1 MKTRQFFILF
11 GSLIF
16 LNIGIFYPTRLVKAS
31 FFSPFSSQSSL
42 EKTSTS
48 YSVIDN
54 QSSVDIVLSVKQNSD
69 IAKVLNKALALARD
83 NATIQKPYYITVP
96 RGSYQLS
103 KTIKIYSNTHLF
115 LDGVSLKRCFSKG
128 AMLKC
133 GSKKYSK
140 PGYDAYQ
147 NISITGGTF
156 DGNCANGPYA
166 YSSNTFSMLRFGHAR
181 NISLNNIT
189 VCNNTGS
196 HHIELGGVDGA
207 SITNCNFYGYRQADN
222 SNKTKAKEAIQIDII
237 HNSDVFPSYAPYDD
251 TPCQNISIT
260 GCTFKNLSRG
270 IGTHNAVIGIYYNGI
285 SITHNTFED
294 IQDQAILASSFK
306 NSTIID
312 NTISS
317 VGCGIHFRY
326 MTFTTK
332 GFYLPNE
339 YTNILYLDPAAN
351 TVIANN
357 TISTTPGSYMAT
369 ANESSA
375 IYIEG
380 SNISNTAFDGNYQIS
395 NLTIQNNI
403 ITARGNGI
411 TLVNTYNS
419 LISNNT
425 ITLKSSKNKAE
436 AVSQKDCENNTI
448 NFNQIIT
455 K

>member
-1 MKTRQFFILF
+1 MKTRQLFILLS
-11 GSLIF
+11 SLLFI
-16 LNIGIFYPTRLVKAS
+16 NITIFYPAKFVKAA
-31 FFSPFSSQSSL
+31 FLSPLSSQVSL
-42 EKTSTS
+42 EKTSAN

-54 QSSVDIVLSVKQNSD
+54 QSYIDITVSVKPNSD
-69 IAKVLNKALALARD
+69 IANVLNKALTLARD
-83 NATIQKPYYITVP
+83 NATVEKPYYITVP
-96 RGSYQLS
+96 KGSYQLS

-133 GSKKYSK
+133 GSQKYSK

-147 NISITGGTF
+147 NISVNGGTF

-189 VCNNTGS
+189 LCNNTGS

-207 SITNCNFYGYRQADN
+207 YITNCNFYGYRQADN
-222 SNKTKAKEAIQIDII
+222 SNRAKAKEAIQIDII
-237 HNSDVFPSYAPYDD
+237 HSSEIFPSYAPYDD

-285 SITHNTFED
+285 NITNNTFEN

-306 NSTIID
+306 NSNIID
-312 NTISS
+312 NSMSS
-317 VGCGIHFRY
+317 VGCGVHFRY

-339 YTNILYLDPAAN
+339 HPNILYLDPVAN
-351 TVIANN
+351 TTIANN
-357 TISTTPGSYMAT
+357 TISATPGSYMAT

-380 SNISNTAFDGNYQIS
+380 SNISNSLFDGNYQIS
-395 NLTIQNNI
+395 HLTIQNNI
-403 ITARGNGI
+403 INAKGNGI
-411 TLVNTYNS
+411 TLVNTYDS
-419 LISNNT
+419 CISNNT
-425 ITLKSSKNKAE
+425 ITLNSSKNKAE
-436 AVSQKDCENNTI
+436 AISQKDSNNNII
-448 NFNQIIT
+448 NFNKIIT
-455 K
+455 Q